1 MPVLTIKK
9 MHQSIK
15 LPITNGTQF
24 TAYQIRGFEAS
35 ILNANYDKAEELFF
49 NTCINCS
56 FRQRPSG
63 RVIFDYT
70 CNNTSWFLGQD
81 VFLMQTIPV
90 NPEKASKEYLIDT
103 VASAIDNGIYVS
115 GFFNERYIHNKS
127 AFGKYDFRHSFLIYG
142 YDDEGGIFN
151 AIGYTANS
159 KFETYE
165 ITFADF
171 AAAMINCSDPV
182 IWFRAVNPN
191 LNAGFDVIKVHE
203 ELGDYLRSDYTVNNA
218 TGKNMEDVYGLLA
231 HRAFRD
237 YVKRTGETKSPLD
250 IRLSRFFYENKAFM
264 LKRLDFMHSNGLIG
278 NYHDQYESAVK
289 KSESVHLYFIK
300 YNMTKSA
307 SAAESV
313 YRLLGEINQIDESVL
328 SEVYKDLSAYIG
340 KQKSEVYL

>member
-1 MPVLTIKK
+1 MPVLTTKK
-9 MHQSIK
+9 MIQSIK
-15 LPITNGTQF
+15 LPIKNIIPF

-35 ILNANYDKAEELFF
+35 ILYANYDKAEELFF

-70 CNNTSWFLGQD
+70 CNNTSWFLGQN
-81 VFLMQTIPV
+81 VFYMQTMPV
-90 NPEKASKEYLIDT
+90 TPEKASRDQLIDT
-103 VASAIDNGIYVS
+103 VSSVIDNGIYVS

-142 YDDEGGIFN
+142 YDAEGSIFK

-159 KFETYE
+159 KFEPYI
-165 ITFADF
+165 ITFSDF
-171 AAAMINCSDPV
+171 AAAIINCTDPV
-182 IWFRAVNPN
+182 LWFRAVNPN
-191 LNAGFDVIKVHE
+191 IEAGFDVIKVHE

-218 TGKNMEDVYGLLA
+218 IGKNSEDVYGLLA

-237 YVKRTGETKSPLD
+237 YVKRTGETESPLD

-300 YNMTKSA
+300 YNMTRNA
-307 SAAESV
+307 SSTEAICS
-313 YRLLGEINQIDESVL
+313 LMGETNQIDESIM
-328 SEVYKDLSAYIG
+328 SEVYKDLSAYIE

>member
-1 MPVLTIKK
+1 MTTKK
-9 MHQSIK
+9 MIQSIK
-15 LPITNGTQF
+15 LPITNRTPF

-35 ILNANYDKAEELFF
+35 VLNANYDKAEELFF

-70 CNNTSWFLGQD
+70 CNTTSWFLGQD

-142 YDDEGGIFN
+142 YDDEGEFFK

-191 LNAGFDVIKVHE
+191 LNAGFDVIKVRD
-203 ELGDYLRSDYTVNNA
+203 ELGDYLKSDYTVNNA

-237 YVKRTGETKSPLD
+237 YVKRTGDGASILD

-264 LKRLDFMHSNGLIG
+264 LKRLDFMHLNGLI
-278 NYHDQYESAVK
+278 NDYHDQYESAIK

-300 YNMTKSA
+300 YNMTRNASSA
-307 SAAESV
+307 EAI
-313 YRLLGEINQIDESVL
+313 YRLMGEINQIDESIM
-328 SEVYKDLSAYIG
+328 SEVYKDLSAYIE